1 LDKQTK
7 PKKETKAPVADN
19 LYVIDA
25 ADMLVGRLATQAARA
40 ALHGY
45 KVRVINAEKAV
56 VSGSKSFLVQ
66 EWRRRFLQGVPR
78 KGPYIH
84 RYPDRM
90 VRRIIRGMLPH
101 HQPRGRVAFANTM
114 CYIGVPTELK
124 EHKAIK
130 IEGASVSK
138 LPLTKYMTI
147 AQLCKEIGGKWHE
160 Q

>member
-1 LDKQTK
+1 LDKKTK
-7 PKKETKAPVADN
+7 TEKTE

-25 ADMLVGRLATQAARA
+25 ADSLVGRIATQAARA
-40 ALHGY
+40 ALHGK
-45 KVRVINAEKAV
+45 KVRIINCERAV
-56 VSGSKSFLVQ
+56 VSGTKRFLVS

-101 HQPRGRVAFANTM
+101 HQPRGREAFANTM

-124 EHKAIK
+124 DANHVT
-130 IEGASVSK
+130 IEEAKVTK
-138 LPLTKYMTI
+138 LPTSRYMTMGQI
-147 AQLCKEIGGKWHE
+147 CARK
-160 Q
+160 